1 MSFIDKENI
10 DILQNGC
17 DVEFLKIGAARY
29 EINIAVEKGL
39 ALIEG
44 VDCDLGNLLAWEL
57 SKEALWISWIQ
68 FHLKKLLISFG
79 LDRRLDL
86 SQPHHQKIIPLN
98 QRLLSLLSQSHPK
111 AMLFVVGLKTIRAV

>member
-44 VDCDLGNLLAWEL
+44 VDCDLGNLLA
-57 SKEALWISWIQ
+57 
-68 FHLKKLLISFG
+68 
-79 LDRRLDL
+79 
-86 SQPHHQKIIPLN
+86 
-98 QRLLSLLSQSHPK
+98 
-111 AMLFVVGLKTIRAV
+111 